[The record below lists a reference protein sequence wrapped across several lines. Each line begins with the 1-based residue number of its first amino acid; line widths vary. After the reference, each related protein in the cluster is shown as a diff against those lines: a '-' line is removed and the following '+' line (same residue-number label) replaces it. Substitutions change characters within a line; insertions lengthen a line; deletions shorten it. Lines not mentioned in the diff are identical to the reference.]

1 MKFGNSQVSL
11 HIPCQILFVRQKA
24 RNIAIVRIYKVMEK
38 ILKYRIKNSLFTQYV
53 LNTHRVII
61 TEKRIVM
68 EGTSLYFTVTN
79 IIVRVEH
86 SATI

>member
-1 MKFGNSQVSL
+1 
-11 HIPCQILFVRQKA
+11 
-24 RNIAIVRIYKVMEK
+24 MEK